1 MPDINRIYSI
11 DADLLADEAL
21 FAASRARMPEY
32 RRRKIDRFV
41 FGKDRRLSLGAGILL
56 ERGLDELGVTDREIR
71 LGENGKPFLSG
82 RDDIF
87 FSISHSEKK
96 VVCAFSDRPVGADI
110 EKRFHFD
117 SDLIHHVYLD
127 SETAYI
133 TANFPDPDAAYT
145 DLWTI
150 KESLMKYLGTGLSL
164 DPRDIRID
172 LAPPVTAYCKSAD
185 CAGLSFTL
193 LGGGDYSLAVCSE
206 YGDFP
211 REIRRITP

>member
-1 MPDINRIYSI
+1 MNPEIRMLALELSPLRDPALFQKYYETQPLWRREKI
-11 DADLLADEAL
+11 DAL
-21 FAASRARMPEY
+21 
-32 RRRKIDRFV
+32 
-41 FGKDRRLSLGAGILL
+41 RRLPDKIQSLGAGILL
-56 ERGLDELGVTDREIR
+56 QKALPGSDLNQIR
-71 LGENGKPFLSG
+71 FGENGKPFLSG

-127 SETAYI
+127 SETEYI

-193 LGGGDYSLAVCSE
+193 LGGDDYSLAVCSE